1 MEGFQNA
8 SWDIACIYTGRKSTN
23 FSCPACVHVE
33 HNQGAKWQLVYSFT
47 QSTAWKDTYQHHYQT
62 VYIPDDDVIQTGAI
76 IDRAFDIHQQYNL
89 KVSQPVL
96 CSWMES
102 TSSSRDIVK
111 SATTVLRYT
120 NFVEIM
126 VPLISMDVFRDMV
139 IPTIAFAETGEQTRD
154 EDKLACLVASAPMTS
169 CALLFLEY
177 TNFSCNVVHWYAA
190 TLIPKTYNMPSAC
203 VLSCLT
209 VPQHTDNVAKLNSL
223 VNMTKRLCGLYM
235 VRSAFCITL
244 SMPT

>member
-1 MEGFQNA
+1 MESFQNA
-8 SWDIACIYTGRKSTN
+8 SWDIACIYTGRKPTN

-76 IDRAFDIHQQYNL
+76 IERAFDIHQQYNL

-139 IPTIAFAETGEQTRD
+139 IPTIAFAETGEQTTD
-154 EDKLACLVASAPMTS
+154 EDKLACIVASAPMTS
-169 CALLFLEY
+169 CALLFLED
-177 TNFSCNVVHWYAA
+177 TNFCLQCCAFVCCHI
-190 TLIPKTYNMPSAC
+190 LKTYNRPSAC

-209 VPQHTDNVAKLNSL
+209 VPQHIDNVAKLNSL
-223 VNMTKRLCGLYM
+223 VNMTKRLCVLYM
-235 VRSAFCITL
+235 VQSAFCKTL
-244 SMPT
+244 STPT